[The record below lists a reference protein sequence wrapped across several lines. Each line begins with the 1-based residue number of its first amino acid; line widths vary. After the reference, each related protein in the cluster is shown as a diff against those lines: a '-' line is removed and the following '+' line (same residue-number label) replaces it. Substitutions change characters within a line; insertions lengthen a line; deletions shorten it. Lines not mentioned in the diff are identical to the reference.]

1 MSRIRFALISSG
13 AVAPQNELAIYAK
26 NNRKLYTMDQDGT
39 ETQLLTTGDKIL
51 QFSTDFITLTQE
63 NIDNGY
69 FNLLNLADGSFF
81 MIVRQRV
88 VYCPGED
95 VTLSDVDE
103 VTRVT
108 FGDALKS
115 GGFESLEKDEK
126 LIVVYTR

>member
-39 ETQLLTTGDKIL
+39 ESQLLTSTDKIL
-51 QFSTDFITLTQE
+51 QFSTEFITLTQE

-69 FNLLNLADGSFF
+69 FNLLNVADGSFF

-88 VYCPGED
+88 VYWPGED
-95 VTLSDVDE
+95 VTLSEVDD
-103 VTRVT
+103 VTRVS
-108 FGDALKS
+108 FGTDLAS
-115 GGFESLEKDEK
+115 GGVESLEKDEK